1 MAMGVGDPV
10 GSGATLA
17 RWALLVLLAAG
28 CSAHAPAS
36 PVASDHTSL
45 DSGAA
50 VPLAAD
56 GDASASGGGT
66 LFVDGG
72 PTLGPAFPPD
82 PVGAG
87 QITDAQAAAL
97 AASFS
102 GAAPG
107 SAPAPCL
114 TEPTLGAMF
123 PTNFTPPLFEWTA
136 DSTFDVFELR
146 LHVDGEAND
155 LLVYTDET
163 TFQMPSASWSTLAA
177 ASAGQ
182 DIAVSLRAGTL
193 TGGVAGGVVTG
204 PNGVIHI
211 APVAAP
217 GAVVYWTTSASSALK
232 GFHIG
237 DSSAT
242 TVLTPALMQ
251 QASPGQSAT
260 CIGCHVA
267 SPDGTV
273 AFVDRQDEANG
284 PFGIDA
290 RLVDGT
296 GEQPGSSIV
305 SNAALATLSL
315 TYNVFPTLSLAHY
328 SATDAVA
335 LSVRNVDVDGGSYDD
350 TGSYELVW
358 TDLHTGASGTMQ
370 RTGDPGQPDSP
381 DFSHDGVTVA
391 YTSTTGGPI
400 SIYETSATTDV
411 YTVPYADRA
420 GGGASPLA
428 GASDPAYNE
437 YFPAYSPGDTFV
449 SFDRIG
455 AGESVYG
462 APGAEVFVVP
472 ASGGAPTRLAAN
484 DPPQCTGVTSPGIG
498 NSWPRWAPSS
508 SPVGSKRYYW
518 LVFSS
523 TRRSPPG
530 APTPVPQLFLCA
542 IVTLVNGTSEVVD
555 STYPAVYIPAQTP
568 TESNHTPAWDQFQL
582 PPPR

>member
-1 MAMGVGDPV
+1 MGLSDPF
-10 GSGATLA
+10 GKGAVLT
-17 RWALLVLLAAG
+17 RWAPCALVAAG
-28 CSAHAPAS
+28 CSARAPAAS
-36 PVASDHTSL
+36 VASGPASI

-50 VPLAAD
+50 TQFATDAA
-56 GDASASGGGT
+56 APASGSGT
-66 LFVDGG
+66 LSVDGG
-72 PTLGPAFPPD
+72 LSLGPAFPPE

-87 QITDAQAAAL
+87 QITDAQAASL
-97 AASFS
+97 AGSFS
-102 GAAPG
+102 SAAPG

-114 TEPTLGAMF
+114 TEPTFGAMF

-136 DSTFDVFELR
+136 DSTLDVFELR
-146 LHVDGEAND
+146 LHVDGEEND
-155 LLVYTDET
+155 LLVYTDQT
-163 TFQMPSASWSTLAA
+163 TFQMPSAAWTTLAA
-177 ASAGQ
+177 GSAGQ
-182 DIAVSLRAGTL
+182 DVAVSLRAGTL
-193 TGGVAGGVVTG
+193 VGGVASSVVTG

-260 CIGCHVA
+260 CIGCHVS

-273 AFVDRQDEANG
+273 AFVDRQDDANG

-296 GEQPGSSIV
+296 GQQPASAIV

-335 LSVRNVDVDGGSYDD
+335 LSVRNVNVDGGGYDD
-350 TGSYELVW
+350 MGSYELVW

-381 DFSHDGVTVA
+381 DFSHDGATVA

-400 SIYETSATTDV
+400 SIYEANATTDV
-411 YTVPYADRA
+411 YTVPYANRA
-420 GGGASPLA
+420 GGGASALA

-455 AGESVYG
+455 AGESIYA
-462 APGAEVFVVP
+462 APNAEVFVVP
-472 ASGGAPTRLAAN
+472 AAGGAPTRLAAN
-484 DPPQCTGVTSPGIG
+484 DPPQCTGVTSPGVG

-508 SPVGSKRYYW
+508 SLVGSKRYYW

-523 TRRSPPG
+523 TRRSPPD
-530 APTPVPQLFLCA
+530 APTPIPQLFLCA
-542 IVTLVNGTSEVVD
+542 IVTSLNGTSEVVD